1 MRVSAGVGGIEDP
14 ADGEVDGEGGVV
26 GCVGVC
32 EVPAVVDAGD
42 PVDDEGAGP
51 AAGRGGGDGPACDA
65 AAG

>member
-1 MRVSAGVGGIEDP
+1 M
-14 ADGEVDGEGGVV
+14 V

-32 EVPAVVDAGD
+32 EVPAIVDGD